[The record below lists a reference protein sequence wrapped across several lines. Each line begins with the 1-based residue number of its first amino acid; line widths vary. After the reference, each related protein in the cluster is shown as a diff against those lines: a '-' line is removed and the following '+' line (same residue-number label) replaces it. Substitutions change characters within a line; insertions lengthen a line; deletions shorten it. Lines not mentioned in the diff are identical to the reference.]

1 MRSSRPKSRSKTK
14 SKTRSSQI
22 RINQNKHEPNRMMLC
37 EKNSEVNNQ
46 PFCISSDM
54 KYIHFKGVKYIKN
67 ETILSRGGYGMV
79 YSYHNNDT
87 NHKLVMKKFMVP
99 HEYKHEEV
107 KSRIL
112 YEKLMDGK
120 IKNTISSYY
129 NEDNSVIIM
138 PMKDGDLND
147 KDTISTLSVETKNQ
161 IYKNVVLTMINMLKN
176 DLFYCDLKPGNILF
190 SKQNDNTPLIY
201 LADIGG
207 IIFDPIKYETPNYP
221 EYFQDV
227 VFTYS
232 YRMEFID
239 NIDSSN
245 SIYLNHDFLSNY
257 IQQIVSFYFIFVL
270 NMDKR
275 KFFWTTPF
283 GRKYTIQPNKLESL
297 LYRIQECYQDNE
309 ENNNKNNDECKQMLI
324 DFLEKLLNIHENI
337 DEWKSEFMVDH
348 EQRRGRKKSNK
359 KNKHKKRK
367 ETRKQKKDMKRTR
380 QLDND
385 YWLWSNKDKLRKK
398 SKQMRRK
405 KHKSRS
411 MKLIQK

>member
-1 MRSSRPKSRSKTK
+1 
-14 SKTRSSQI
+14 
-22 RINQNKHEPNRMMLC
+22 
-37 EKNSEVNNQ
+37 
-46 PFCISSDM
+46 
-54 KYIHFKGVKYIKN
+54 
-67 ETILSRGGYGMV
+67 
-79 YSYHNNDT
+79 
-87 NHKLVMKKFMVP
+87 
-99 HEYKHEEV
+99 
-107 KSRIL
+107 
-112 YEKLMDGK
+112 
-120 IKNTISSYY
+120 
-129 NEDNSVIIM
+129 
-138 PMKDGDLND
+138 
-147 KDTISTLSVETKNQ
+147 
-161 IYKNVVLTMINMLKN
+161 
-176 DLFYCDLKPGNILF
+176 
-190 SKQNDNTPLIY
+190 
-201 LADIGG
+201 
-207 IIFDPIKYETPNYP
+207 
-221 EYFQDV
+221 
-227 VFTYS
+227 
-232 YRMEFID
+232 
-239 NIDSSN
+239 
-245 SIYLNHDFLSNY
+245 
-257 IQQIVSFYFIFVL
+257 
-270 NMDKR
+270 MDKR